1 MLPAA
6 RRNPTALRVC
16 PLPSGGEDGSASRL
30 VVQPALGR
38 DPVRRDTV
46 WQRAQRLFGLSLGD
60 SIDTRGDSAGSAAQR
75 AADAGLRQRLIERV
89 TDSGDV
95 ERLATA
101 LNCLERFLLVHP
113 RSPFLRPR
121 GGTDDWAAAAANAE
135 RFAELELFI
144 FEQGSRKAGS
154 IGKAID
160 HGTVAGYLGAL
171 RSCAAVLTGGRTT
184 SNDTDAWRP
193 RLGKQIRLNE
203 PARGPRKHRR
213 ALRDAMVL
221 RVAHRGFDRFS
232 HHGVT
237 RWAVLRVGVRALLR
251 AGEVGVTDRKRLFNL
266 GAGLHWGLVCIQW
279 LSAEQAGWTRP
290 SVYLFVAPIKD
301 QTGRAV
307 RHEIPIPAMHAAGE
321 TSDPRC
327 AYSALRRMWRRDAA
341 HLTEEQ
347 RARTPMFRKP
357 DGSPWATADV
367 DTAVHDVARA
377 DGQDPALF
385 GGASLRIAG
394 ATEIR
399 AKFGLAGKDLI
410 VARGRWKDDDI
421 GFIYQRVTAVEQL
434 EAMACLDGE
443 GEAPALAP
451 ELESILQGWTQPAF
465 RTQ

>member
-6 RRNPTALRVC
+6 RRPAAAPRAC
-16 PLPSGGEDGSASRL
+16 PLLSGGTSSAASRL

-38 DPVRRDTV
+38 DPHRRDAV
-46 WQRAQRLFGLSLGD
+46 WQRAQLLFGLSLAD
-60 SIDTRGDSAGSAAQR
+60 SIDTRGDSTASATQQAI
-75 AADAGLRQRLIERV
+75 DAGLRQRLVERV
-89 TDSGDV
+89 IDSGDV

-101 LNCLERFLLVHP
+101 LNCLESFLVVHP

-121 GGTDDWAAAAANAE
+121 GGADDWAAAAANAA

-144 FEQGSRKAGS
+144 FEQGSRKSGS
-154 IGKAID
+154 IGRTID

-171 RSCAAVLTGGRTT
+171 RSCAAVLTGGKTT
-184 SNDTDAWRP
+184 SADTDAWRP

-221 RVAHRGFDRFS
+221 RVARLGFDRFS

-237 RWAVLRVGVRALLR
+237 RWAALRVGVRALLR
-251 AGEVGVTDRKRLFNL
+251 AGEVGVTDRKRTFNF

-367 DTAVHDVARA
+367 DTAVSDVARA

-399 AKFGLAGKDLI
+399 AKFGLAGRELI

-434 EAMACLDGE
+434 EAMACLDGGGD
-443 GEAPALAP
+443 GEALAP
-451 ELESILQGWTQPAF
+451 ELESILQGWTQHAF